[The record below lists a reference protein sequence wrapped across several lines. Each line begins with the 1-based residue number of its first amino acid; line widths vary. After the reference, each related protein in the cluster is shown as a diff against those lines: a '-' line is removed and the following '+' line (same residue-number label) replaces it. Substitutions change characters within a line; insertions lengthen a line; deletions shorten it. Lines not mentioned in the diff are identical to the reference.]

1 MFGLNLLHLATFDPQ
16 QARSGHRFLAG
27 FGIRTAGQEG
37 PSIALLWLVAR
48 RFAPKFLLHALVGS
62 GSASIGGYD
71 AGARPGQ
78 HQLRHLLVQGKRSLT
93 PPGSPHR
100 GALPGPLMAKA
111 TMGRLKCC
119 PLGSNAINLEARGL
133 DTNLA
138 AVRGGDGGQEN
149 ENSPR
154 QRQQPRAE
162 RAGLRQA
169 GSHRSDQIRSD
180 HDFELAHNDWPSL
193 KQAGQVGNGKFPGHK
208 SDRIRSRHDFGL
220 AHNDLPSLKQGGQAG
235 NGKFPGHIC
244 DRIRSRHDF
253 GLAHNS

>member
-149 ENSPR
+149 DNSPR
-154 QRQQPRAE
+154 QRQQPRAD
-162 RAGLRQA
+162 GCGRQA
-169 GSHRSDQIRSD
+169 ARTAVRSEKTRCVDFHRRKEKLKRPRIGSRGGGCGRRAAFRCLNNRTSLLCSD
-180 HDFELAHNDWPSL
+180 HSIGANSIYTLLNHN
-193 KQAGQVGNGKFPGHK
+193 Q
-208 SDRIRSRHDFGL
+208 SDLREGDTFFTFI
-220 AHNDLPSLKQGGQAG
+220 
-235 NGKFPGHIC
+235 
-244 DRIRSRHDF
+244 
-253 GLAHNS
+253 